1 MAFTFTS
8 LSSHL
13 DDIIADLQ
21 TPEKDSVIVLLQKA
35 AWELN
40 QLTPVE
46 SEAQNVL
53 DNITELNRIVDWL
66 ENRKIFKES

>member
-1 MAFTFTS
+1 MSFTFTS
-8 LSSHL
+8 LRSPY
-13 DDIIADLQ
+13 DDIIEKLQ

>member
-8 LSSHL
+8 LRSPY
-13 DDIIADLQ
+13 DDIIEKLQ